1 MEYIFPIPIVYRWL
15 HSFCTQII
23 HRDLAARNVL
33 VDHNKLCKIAD
44 FGMSRF
50 ANEDGEVIETRHGR
64 NALPIRWMAPESLIY
79 SLFTTKTD
87 VWSFGILMWE
97 IVTLGRLIFEDGR
110 PCCRNKYYRHPRV
123 RLLSLLFD
131 IKIR

>member
-1 MEYIFPIPIVYRWL
+1 MVVYFSLVDISRKFHLL
-15 HSFCTQII
+15 HFALQII

-50 ANEDGEVIETRHGR
+50 ANEDGEVIEARHGR

-97 IVTLGRLIFEDGR
+97 IVTLGKQKK
-110 PCCRNKYYRHPRV
+110 NK
-123 RLLSLLFD
+123 SSFLFLYSQPTLA
-131 IKIR
+131 

>member
-1 MEYIFPIPIVYRWL
+1 MNFFL
-15 HSFCTQII
+15 FQII

-50 ANEDGEVIETRHGR
+50 ANEDGECIETRHGR

-97 IVTLGRLIFEDGR
+97 IVTLGELHCFIVWEFFFFFE
-110 PCCRNKYYRHPRV
+110 
-123 RLLSLLFD
+123 
-131 IKIR
+131 II

>member
-1 MEYIFPIPIVYRWL
+1 MTLLFF
-15 HSFCTQII
+15 FCAQII

-97 IVTLGRLIFEDGR
+97 IVTLGEGLTICFENTG
-110 PCCRNKYYRHPRV
+110 
-123 RLLSLLFD
+123 SLFGFGD
-131 IKIR
+131 R

>member
-1 MEYIFPIPIVYRWL
+1 V
-15 HSFCTQII
+15 QII

-97 IVTLGRLIFEDGR
+97 IVTLGEEIARFTSQIASLSALMKSVAPAVAINIVTRIGKSV
-110 PCCRNKYYRHPRV
+110 CCLNV
-123 RLLSLLFD
+123 
-131 IKIR
+131 I